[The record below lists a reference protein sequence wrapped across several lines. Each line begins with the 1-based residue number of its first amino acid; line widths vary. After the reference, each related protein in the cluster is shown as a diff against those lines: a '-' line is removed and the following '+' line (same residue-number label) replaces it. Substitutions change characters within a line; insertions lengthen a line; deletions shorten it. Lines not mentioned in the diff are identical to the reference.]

1 MQSAH
6 ASSVKASPADIN
18 PSSMSP
24 SHSQPTLDTTRFIAR
39 HVAGLRR
46 SGIRDFFEL
55 VAKTDGVIS
64 LGIGEP
70 DFDTPEPIRN
80 AVKTAMDTGKTH
92 YTSNLGLPEL
102 RKEIGRYAESHF
114 KVSYRPDDEVLV
126 TVGVSEG
133 LDLALRSLL
142 NPGDKVLYHQPCY
155 VSYAPSVE
163 LVHAVGVPVATSAAE
178 QFSLDEPA
186 LRAAW
191 QPGCKLLLLNLP
203 CNPTGGVCS
212 KEQLERIARFAIEKD
227 LIVISDE
234 IYSELIFEGMHT
246 SIASLPGMRDRTLL
260 LHGFSKAFAMTGFRL
275 GYACGPAP
283 LIEAMMKVHQY
294 SMLCAPSISQEGA
307 LAALRL
313 GDDATKFMRDRY
325 RERRDLFV
333 RRINAAGIKCHLPR
347 GSFYAFPSVVSTG
360 LDEGEFARRLL
371 VEHKVAVV
379 PGTAFGDAGKG
390 HVRACFTANEQKL
403 NAACDQIEKLL
414 ARLSVKASA

>member
-1 MQSAH
+1 M
-6 ASSVKASPADIN
+6 SSSP
-18 PSSMSP
+18 
-24 SHSQPTLDTTRFIAR
+24 SQPTLDTTRFIAR

-70 DFDTPEPIRN
+70 DFDTPQPIRD

-102 RKEIGRYAESHF
+102 RKEISRYVESYF
-114 KVSYRPDDEVLV
+114 RVGYSWENEVLV
-126 TVGVSEG
+126 TVGVSEA
-133 LDLALRSLL
+133 LDLACRALL

-155 VSYAPSVE
+155 VSYAPTVE
-163 LVHAVGVPVATSAAE
+163 LVHGVGVPVATSAAE

-186 LRAAW
+186 LRSAW

-212 KEQLERIARFAIEKD
+212 KEQLERIAKFAIEKD

-234 IYSELIFEGMHT
+234 IYSELIFEGTHT
-246 SIASLPGMRDRTLL
+246 SIASLPGMRERTLL

-333 RRINAAGIKCHLPR
+333 RRINAAGIKCHSPS
-347 GSFYAFPSVVSTG
+347 GSFYAFPSITSTG
-360 LDEGEFARRLL
+360 LDESEFARRLL
-371 VEHKVAVV
+371 TEFKVAVV

-403 NAACDQIEKLL
+403 NAACDRIEQML
-414 ARLSVKASA
+414 ATLSAKASA